1 MSLSSR
7 LSNGWEMGMTSFRT
21 LRSHPKLLLFPVF
34 SSLSL
39 LTVLAT
45 FFGSVAIAWGM
56 DIGNWTGNFEG
67 GIIQYLLL
75 FGFYLINYFVIVF
88 FNVGLVYCA
97 KRIFE
102 GHEVTLTEGL
112 NFSYSRIGVIFQW
125 AVLAAT
131 VGVILNTLQERL
143 GFLGKIV
150 VGLVGM
156 VWSIATYF
164 VVPVLAFE
172 NLSPI
177 EAVKRSGAI
186 IKERWG
192 ESLSANMGFGVFFLL
207 GYLVILLGGFLIGFL
222 LHPIAGIAIGIMAAM
237 VLHTIVSAA
246 QTVFLA
252 AAYQHV
258 NDQPYG
264 DFREDVLDGMFM
276 RK

>member
-1 MSLSSR
+1 
-7 LSNGWEMGMTSFRT
+7 MGMTSFRT
-21 LRSHPKLLLFPVF
+21 LRNHPKLLLFPVF

-45 FFGSVAIAWGM
+45 FFGSVAIAWGL

-67 GIIQYLLL
+67 GGIMQYLLL
-75 FGFYLINYFVIVF
+75 FGFYLVNYFVIVF

-112 NFSYSRIGVIFQW
+112 NFSYSRIGVILQW

-150 VGLVGM
+150 VGLIGM

-172 NLSPI
+172 NLPPI

-222 LHPIAGIAIGIMAAM
+222 LHPIAGIAIGILAAL

-264 DFREDVLDGMFM
+264 DFREDVLDGMFV